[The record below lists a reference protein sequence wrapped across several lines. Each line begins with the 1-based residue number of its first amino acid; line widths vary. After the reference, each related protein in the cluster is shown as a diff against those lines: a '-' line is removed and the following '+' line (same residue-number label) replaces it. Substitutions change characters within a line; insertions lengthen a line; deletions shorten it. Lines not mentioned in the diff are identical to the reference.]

1 MITILSPAKKLN
13 ERQKS
18 SPENFTVPQF
28 LEDSEILVEELR
40 KFSPDQ
46 LQDLM
51 NVNRNIAELNYER
64 FLRWSTPFT
73 PENATHA
80 LFTFKGQAYQ
90 GLKAEEFDDRDVAF
104 AQDHL
109 RILSG
114 LYGLLR
120 PLDLIQPYRLE
131 MGTSLENPRGKDLYS
146 FWGDRITRGLN
157 ETLSDHKQKV
167 LLNLAS
173 NEYFKA
179 IKPKELEA
187 DIITPVFKEQKG
199 NQYKTIAVYA
209 KMARGMMT
217 RYIMKNR
224 IDDPEDIKGFDWE
237 GYLFSP
243 GMSTEDVWT
252 FVR

>member
-13 ERQKS
+13 EDKKNS
-18 SPENFTVPQF
+18 LADYTVPQF
-28 LEDSEILVEELR
+28 LEDSKVLVDELR
-40 KFSPDQ
+40 KLNPDEIRE
-46 LQDLM
+46 LM
-51 NVNRNIAELNYER
+51 NVSRNIAELNYER
-64 FLRWSTPFT
+64 YLRWSTPFS

-90 GLKAEEFDDRDVAF
+90 ALKAEDFTNQDVAF

-131 MGTSLENPRGKDLYS
+131 MGTALKNSRGNDLYE
-146 FWGDRITRGLN
+146 FWDDKITGALN
-157 ETLSDHKQKV
+157 EVLSDHKQKV

-173 NEYFKA
+173 NEYFKS
-179 IKPKELEA
+179 IHPDQLEA
-187 DIITPVFKEQKG
+187 TIITPVFKEQKG
-199 NQYKTIAVYA
+199 DQYKTIAVYA

-217 RYIMKNR
+217 RYIIKNR
-224 IDDPEDIKGFDWE
+224 IDDPRDIRGFDWE
-237 GYLFSP
+237 GYVYSP
-243 GMSTEDVWT
+243 SMSTEGKWV

>member
-13 ERQKS
+13 EQPKA
-18 SPENFTVPQF
+18 SPENYTVPQF
-28 LEDSEILVEELR
+28 LDDSEVLVEELR
-40 KFSPDQ
+40 KFSPEQ

-51 NVNRNIAELNYER
+51 NISRNIAELNYER
-64 FLRWSTPFT
+64 FLKWSRPFT
-73 PENATHA
+73 PENASPA

-90 GLKAEEFDDRDVAF
+90 GLKADAFNDLDVAF

-120 PLDLIQPYRLE
+120 PMDLIQPYRLE
-131 MGTSLENPRGKDLYS
+131 MGTYLENPRGKDLYS
-146 FWGDRITRGLN
+146 FWADKITRALN
-157 ETLSDHKQKV
+157 ESLSDHKQKV

-179 IKPKELEA
+179 INQKVLES
-187 DIITPVFKEQKG
+187 DIITPVFKEKKG

-224 IDDPEDIKGFDWE
+224 IDDPRDIKGFDWE
-237 GYLFSP
+237 GYVFSP
-243 GMSTEDVWT
+243 EMSTEEVWT